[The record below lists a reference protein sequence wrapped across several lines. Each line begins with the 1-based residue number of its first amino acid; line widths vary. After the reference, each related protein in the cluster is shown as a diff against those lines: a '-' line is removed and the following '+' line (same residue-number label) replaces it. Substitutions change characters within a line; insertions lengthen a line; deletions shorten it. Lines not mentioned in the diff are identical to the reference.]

1 MENYTNSYA
10 NTTVMRYY
18 MKHITLFLTLLAI
31 CNKGNSQTSVRLILK
46 NGKQIS
52 KVYAQDFSFKE
63 SLTSPYLDTI
73 NFNFEKSNSIDLF
86 NIGCYI
92 NDKQPW
98 KQIWLDSGKIT
109 ILAHMDSISFK
120 IDTVINSPMYDYVKK
135 FNIEFGNIT
144 KQKDTSKANL
154 YLIKNLKLNIDNP
167 FSLWISLLYI
177 NLNQNL
183 ENNILELK
191 QLLSKQGLKFSWF
204 RLYDDVNG
212 RIDNILSTKSLTI
225 SDFKFID
232 KQKKVTLLS
241 LNKANFYVL
250 DFWFLGCLPCR
261 KEHKIIQR
269 KYNELLRNKVDIIGI
284 STDSYS
290 KNWKNYLTT
299 NHYEWPN
306 YLQASDK
313 KITKALSINAFPF
326 YILINNQGEIVG
338 RYNSFTDILKR
349 FEIDE

>member
-1 MENYTNSYA
+1 
-10 NTTVMRYY
+10 MR
-18 MKHITLFLTLLAI
+18 HITLFIALLTI
-31 CNKGNSQTSVRLILK
+31 CIKGNSQTNVQLILK
-46 NGKQIS
+46 DGKQIS

-63 SLTSPYLDTI
+63 SLTNPYLDTI
-73 NFNFEKSNSIDLF
+73 NFNFEKSNNIDLF

-109 ILAHMDSISFK
+109 ILAHMDSTSFK

-135 FNIEFGNIT
+135 FNIEFGNII
-144 KQKDTSKANL
+144 KQKDTSQTNL
-154 YLIKNLKLNIDNP
+154 YLIKNLNSNIDNP
-167 FSLWISLLYI
+167 FSLWISMLYL

-183 ENNILELK
+183 KDNISELK
-191 QLLSKQGLKFSWF
+191 QILLRQGTKFSWF

-212 RIDNILSTKSLTI
+212 RIDNILSTKSLII

-232 KQKKVTLLS
+232 KQKKVTSLS

-250 DFWFLGCLPCR
+250 DFWFLGCLPCK
-261 KEHKIIQR
+261 KEHKIIQK
-269 KYNELLRNKVDIIGI
+269 KYNELLKIKVETIGI

-290 KNWKNYLTT
+290 KKWKDYLAT
-299 NHYEWPN
+299 NHYKWPN

-313 KITKALSINAFPF
+313 KITETLSINAFPF
-326 YILINNQGEIVG
+326 YIVINTEGEIVG
-338 RYNSFTDILKR
+338 RYNSFSDILKR
-349 FEIDE
+349 FKIDE